1 MTVTVQ
7 VDTTRPVATL
17 INVFTVSPDRQ
28 DELLELLVRAT
39 EETMK
44 RQPGFVRANFHASLD
59 GERVINYAQWE
70 TEEHYHAMLA
80 NPEARVHMDQAEKI
94 ATNVQPRLFK
104 VRSTHL
110 PAAPDA
116 GAA

>member
-28 DELLELLVRAT
+28 DELIELLSRAT

-44 RQPGFVRANFHASLD
+44 HQPGFVCANFHASLD
-59 GERVINYAQWE
+59 GERVLNYAQWE
-70 TEEHYHAMLA
+70 TEEHYRAMLA
-80 NPEARVHMDQAEKI
+80 NPEARVHMEQAAKI
-94 ATNVQPRLFK
+94 ATDVQPRLFS
-104 VRSTHL
+104 VVSVH
-110 PAAPDA
+110 AP
-116 GAA
+116 